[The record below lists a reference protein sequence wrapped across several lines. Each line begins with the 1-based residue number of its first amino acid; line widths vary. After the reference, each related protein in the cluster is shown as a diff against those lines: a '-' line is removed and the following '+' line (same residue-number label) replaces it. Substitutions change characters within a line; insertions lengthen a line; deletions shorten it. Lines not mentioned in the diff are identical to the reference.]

1 MTCARRT
8 LTAQTVG
15 CVMVVLAKANDDKI
29 GKSDQAAAPAQT
41 NRAHHE
47 PYSTKASFADAGT
60 AHTGRVDF
68 LYQLIRGWDSS
79 TGDRVHVPVAR
90 NRSLCGIKESEPV
103 DIEVKAFAWT
113 ARFCGPVPT

>member
-68 LYQLIRGWDSS
+68 PGIPRPEIAS
-79 TGDRVHVPVAR
+79 TFPLLA
-90 NRSLCGIKESEPV
+90 
-103 DIEVKAFAWT
+103 T
-113 ARFCGPVPT
+113 AACAA